1 MPDIVTVLEN
11 STDNSAGVTLR
22 DMRLVVIAP
31 TFNHGSAMSQVLAA
45 LALTPHPTIVVN
57 DGSTD
62 STAHLLSEWL
72 ATHPRPDHRDVLAHT
87 HNRGKAAA
95 LRTGFARARE
105 RGFTHAL
112 TIDTDG
118 QHDVSDIHAL
128 LAASLR
134 APTSLIVGGR
144 SQSDSDS
151 PAASRIGRAI
161 SNWLVWC
168 ESGVRINDSQSGLR
182 IYPLGARETL
192 SGSASRYGYETQVIS
207 RAGWHGVPVVE
218 IPVRCI
224 YAVPGGRTTHFRL
237 IHDTLLAVQ
246 MHAAL
251 LARAILFVPADHAPS
266 THSPES
272 PRLTGSITGRLLRW
286 LSPRRLIAMARGEP
300 KARKQIAASVGV
312 GLLIATLPIYGIKTP
327 VCLWLAGRFRLHPL
341 LVIGVSSLCTPPLNY
356 LFIFA
361 SIFAGRLLLHGTWPT
376 GLAEQITNTGVLEL
390 LGEVAVELILG
401 SVAVGVA
408 LGLLGY
414 YLSLALLARI
424 PAVPAA
430 PAALAAP
437 ATPAT
442 VVWPHRSLTPPH
454 QPAIQPLHQPAMQ
467 PLRQS
472 KPASH
477 ALPQCV
483 ETPAVAVLASQA

>member
-1 MPDIVTVLEN
+1 MGLEN

-22 DMRLVVIAP
+22 GMRLVVIAP
-31 TFNHGSAMSQVLAA
+31 TFNHGSAMSHVLAA

-72 ATHPRPDHRDVLAHT
+72 ATSPRPDLRDVVVHA

-95 LRTGFARARE
+95 LRSGFEHARD

-128 LAASLR
+128 LAASVR

-151 PAASRIGRAI
+151 PAASRIGRVI

-168 ESGVRINDSQSGLR
+168 ESGVRIDDSQSGLR
-182 IYPLGARETL
+182 IYPLNARATL
-192 SGSASRYGYETQVIS
+192 GGSANRYGYETQVIS
-207 RAGWHGVPVVE
+207 RAGWHGVPVIE

-237 IHDTLLAVQ
+237 IFDTLLAVQ

-251 LARAILFVPADHAPS
+251 LARALLFVPADHAPS
-266 THSPES
+266 TDSLTTHHQ
-272 PRLTGSITGRLLRW
+272 TGSIPGRLLRW

-312 GLLIATLPIYGIKTP
+312 GLLMATLPIYGIKTP
-327 VCLWLAGRFRLHPL
+327 VCLWLAGRFKLHPL

-361 SIFAGRLLLHGTWPT
+361 SIFTGRFLLHGTWPT

-390 LGEVAVELILG
+390 LREVAVELILG

-414 YLSLALLARI
+414 YLSLVLLKRI
-424 PAVPAA
+424 PAAA
-430 PAALAAP
+430 PALASPGLAAP
-437 ATPAT
+437 ALASAPAL
-442 VVWPHRSLTPPH
+442 LTPPH
-454 QPAIQPLHQPAMQ
+454 QPVFHQPSHQ
-467 PLRQS
+467 L
-472 KPASH
+472 KPAAH
-477 ALPQCV
+477 ALPPYV